1 MTQNFFDTFNLPVL
15 FNIDIDMLNHQYRTL
30 QKTIHPD
37 RFVNATDA
45 EKKQSLQK
53 STQINDA
60 YQVLKDPIKRA
71 SHIISLH
78 QVLKENTLPPDFL
91 MQQMEWEE
99 EFETINDLEQV
110 QLFSD
115 KIDGERKMLMDLLA
129 MDLDEKK
136 DWESATNI
144 VGKLKFITNLF
155 LRIQQRKLSMDN
167 S

>member
-1 MTQNFFDTFNLPVL
+1 MTQNFFETFNLPVL

-37 RFVNATDA
+37 RFVNATNA

-115 KIDGERKMLMDLLA
+115 KIDGERKMLMDLLV
-129 MDLDEKK
+129 MDLDKKK

-144 VGKLKFITNLF
+144 IGKLKFITNLF
-155 LRIQQRKLSMDN
+155 LRIQQKKLSMDN

>member
-1 MTQNFFDTFNLPVL
+1 MTQNFFDIFNLPVL

-78 QVLKENTLPPDFL
+78 QVLKDNTLPPDFL

-115 KIDGERKMLMDLLA
+115 KIDGEKKMLMDLLA

-144 VGKLKFITNLF
+144 IGKLKFITNLF
-155 LRIQQRKLSMDN
+155 LRIQQKKLSMDN

>member
-99 EFETINDLEQV
+99 EFETINNLEQV

-129 MDLDEKK
+129 IDLDKKK

-144 VGKLKFITNLF
+144 IGKLKFITNLF
-155 LRIQQRKLSMDN
+155 LRIQQKKLSMDN

>member
-1 MTQNFFDTFNLPVL
+1 MTQNFFETFNLPVL

-115 KIDGERKMLMDLLA
+115 KIDGEKKMLMDLLA

-144 VGKLKFITNLF
+144 IGKLKFITNLF
-155 LRIQQRKLSMDN
+155 LRIQQKKLSMDN

>member
-78 QVLKENTLPPDFL
+78 QVLKDNTLPPDFL

-115 KIDGERKMLMDLLA
+115 KIDGEKKMLMDLLA

-144 VGKLKFITNLF
+144 IGKLKFITNLF
-155 LRIQQRKLSMDN
+155 LRIQQKKLSMDN

>member
-1 MTQNFFDTFNLPVL
+1 MTQNFFETFNLPIF
-15 FNIDIDMLNHQYRTL
+15 FNVDIDMLNHQYRTL

-37 RFVNATDA
+37 RFINATDA

-71 SHIISLH
+71 SHIINLH
-78 QVLKENTLPPDFL
+78 QVLKENALPPDFL

-99 EFETINDLEQV
+99 ELETINDLEKI

-115 KIDGERKMLMDLLA
+115 KIEEEKKILIELLA

-155 LRIQQRKLSMDN
+155 LRIQQKKLSMDK

>member
-1 MTQNFFDTFNLPVL
+1 MTQNFFETFNLPVL

-78 QVLKENTLPPDFL
+78 QVLKDNTLPPDFL

-115 KIDGERKMLMDLLA
+115 EIDGEKKMLMDLLA

-144 VGKLKFITNLF
+144 IGKLKFITNLF
-155 LRIQQRKLSMDN
+155 LRIQQKKLSMDN

>member
-1 MTQNFFDTFNLPVL
+1 MTQNFFETFNLPVL

-71 SHIISLH
+71 SHIINLH
-78 QVLKENTLPPDFL
+78 QVFKENTLPPDFL

-99 EFETINDLEQV
+99 ELETINDLEQI

-115 KIDGERKMLMDLLA
+115 KIEEEKKILMELLA

-136 DWESATNI
+136 DWESATNVI
-144 VGKLKFITNLF
+144 GKLKFITNLF
-155 LRIQQRKLSMDN
+155 LRIQQKKLLMDK

>member
-1 MTQNFFDTFNLPVL
+1 MTQNFFETFNLPVL

-78 QVLKENTLPPDFL
+78 QVLKDNTLPPDFL

-115 KIDGERKMLMDLLA
+115 KIEGEKKMLMDLVA

-144 VGKLKFITNLF
+144 IGKLKFITNLF
-155 LRIQQRKLSMDN
+155 LRIQQKKLSMDN

>member
-110 QLFSD
+110 QLFSV

-144 VGKLKFITNLF
+144 IGKLKFITNLF
-155 LRIQQRKLSMDN
+155 LRIQQKKIIDG
-167 S
+167 

>member
-1 MTQNFFDTFNLPVL
+1 MTQNFFETFNLPVL

-78 QVLKENTLPPDFL
+78 QVLKDNTLPPDFL

-115 KIDGERKMLMDLLA
+115 KIDGEKKMLMDLLA

-144 VGKLKFITNLF
+144 IGKLKFITNLF
-155 LRIQQRKLSMDN
+155 LRIQQKKLLMDN

>member
-110 QLFSD
+110 QLFSV

-144 VGKLKFITNLF
+144 IGKLKFITNLF
-155 LRIQQRKLSMDN
+155 LRIQQKKLSMDN

>member
-99 EFETINDLEQV
+99 EFEIINDLEQV

-115 KIDGERKMLMDLLA
+115 KIDGEKKMLMDLLA

-144 VGKLKFITNLF
+144 IGKLKFITNLF
-155 LRIQQRKLSMDN
+155 LRIQQKKLSMDN

>member
-1 MTQNFFDTFNLPVL
+1 MTQNFFETFNLPVL

-71 SHIISLH
+71 SHIISLY
-78 QVLKENTLPPDFL
+78 QVVKENALPPDFL

-115 KIDGERKMLMDLLA
+115 KIDGEKKMLMDLLA

-144 VGKLKFITNLF
+144 IGKLKFITNLF
-155 LRIQQRKLSMDN
+155 LRIQQKKLSMDN

>member
-115 KIDGERKMLMDLLA
+115 KIDGEKKMLMDLLA
-129 MDLDEKK
+129 MVLDEKK

-144 VGKLKFITNLF
+144 IGKLKFITNLF
-155 LRIQQRKLSMDN
+155 LRIQQKKLSMDN

>member
-115 KIDGERKMLMDLLA
+115 KIDGEKKMLMDLLA

-144 VGKLKFITNLF
+144 IGKLKFITNLF

>member
-1 MTQNFFDTFNLPVL
+1 MTQNFFEIFNLPVL

-71 SHIISLH
+71 SHIINLH
-78 QVLKENTLPPDFL
+78 QVFKENTLPPDFL

-99 EFETINDLEQV
+99 ELETINDLEQI

-115 KIDGERKMLMDLLA
+115 KIEEEKKILMELLA

-136 DWESATNI
+136 DWESATNVI
-144 VGKLKFITNLF
+144 GKLKFITNLF
-155 LRIQQRKLSMDN
+155 LRIQQKKLLMDK

>member
-1 MTQNFFDTFNLPVL
+1 
-15 FNIDIDMLNHQYRTL
+15 MLNHQYRTL

-115 KIDGERKMLMDLLA
+115 KIDGEKKMLMDLLA

-144 VGKLKFITNLF
+144 IGKLKFITNLF

>member
-1 MTQNFFDTFNLPVL
+1 LTQNFFDTFNLPVL

-115 KIDGERKMLMDLLA
+115 KIDGEKKMLMDLLA

-144 VGKLKFITNLF
+144 IGKLKFITNLF
-155 LRIQQRKLSMDN
+155 LRIQQKKLSMDN

>member
-1 MTQNFFDTFNLPVL
+1 LTQNFFETFNLPVL

-45 EKKQSLQK
+45 EKKQSLKK

-99 EFETINDLEQV
+99 EFETINDLEQI

-115 KIDGERKMLMDLLA
+115 KIDGEKKMLMDLLA

-144 VGKLKFITNLF
+144 IGKLKFITNLF
-155 LRIQQRKLSMDN
+155 LRIQQKKLSMDN

>member
-1 MTQNFFDTFNLPVL
+1 LTQNFFETFNLPIL

-71 SHIISLH
+71 SHIISLY
-78 QVLKENTLPPDFL
+78 QVVKENALPPDFL

-99 EFETINDLEQV
+99 EFETINDLEQI

-115 KIDGERKMLMDLLA
+115 KIEEEKKILMELLA
-129 MDLDEKK
+129 KNLDEQK

-144 VGKLKFITNLF
+144 ISKLKFITNLF
-155 LRIQQRKLSMDN
+155 LRIQQKKLSLDK

>member
-1 MTQNFFDTFNLPVL
+1 MTQNFFETFNLPVL

-78 QVLKENTLPPDFL
+78 QVLKENILPPDFL

-115 KIDGERKMLMDLLA
+115 KIDGEKKMLMDLLA

-144 VGKLKFITNLF
+144 IGKLKFITNLF
-155 LRIQQRKLSMDN
+155 LRIQQKKLSMDN

>member
-1 MTQNFFDTFNLPVL
+1 
-15 FNIDIDMLNHQYRTL
+15 MLNHQYRTL

-53 STQINDA
+53 STEINDA

-78 QVLKENTLPPDFL
+78 QVVKENALPSDFL

-99 EFETINDLEQV
+99 ELETINNLEKI

-115 KIDGERKMLMDLLA
+115 KIEDEKKILMELLA

-136 DWESATNI
+136 DWESGTNI
-144 VGKLKFITNLF
+144 IGKLKFITNLF
-155 LRIQQRKLSMDN
+155 LRIQQKKLSMDK

>member
-115 KIDGERKMLMDLLA
+115 KIDGEKKMLMDLLA
-129 MDLDEKK
+129 MDLDDKK

-144 VGKLKFITNLF
+144 IGKLKFITNLF
-155 LRIQQRKLSMDN
+155 LRIQQKKLSMDN

>member
-1 MTQNFFDTFNLPVL
+1 MTQNFFETFNLPVL

-115 KIDGERKMLMDLLA
+115 KIEGEKKMLMDLVA

-144 VGKLKFITNLF
+144 IGKLKFITNLF
-155 LRIQQRKLSMDN
+155 LRIQQKKLSMDN

>member
-1 MTQNFFDTFNLPVL
+1 MTQNFFETFNLPVL

-78 QVLKENTLPPDFL
+78 QVLKESALPPDFL

-99 EFETINDLEQV
+99 EFETINDLKQV

-115 KIDGERKMLMDLLA
+115 KIDGERKMLIELLA

-136 DWESATNI
+136 DWGSATNI
-144 VGKLKFITNLF
+144 IGKLKFITNLF
-155 LRIQQRKLSMDN
+155 LRIQQKKLSMDN

>member
-1 MTQNFFDTFNLPVL
+1 MTQNFFETFNLPVL

-91 MQQMEWEE
+91 MQQMEGCRTD
-99 EFETINDLEQV
+99 FGRRASSHLKLQ
-110 QLFSD
+110 
-115 KIDGERKMLMDLLA
+115 
-129 MDLDEKK
+129 DE
-136 DWESATNI
+136 
-144 VGKLKFITNLF
+144 
-155 LRIQQRKLSMDN
+155 LR
-167 S
+167 

>member
-78 QVLKENTLPPDFL
+78 QVLKDNTLPPDFL

-115 KIDGERKMLMDLLA
+115 KIDGEKKMLMDLLA

-144 VGKLKFITNLF
+144 IGKLKFITNLF

>member
-1 MTQNFFDTFNLPVL
+1 LTQNFFETFNLPIL

-99 EFETINDLEQV
+99 EFETINDLEQI

-115 KIDGERKMLMDLLA
+115 KIEEEKKILMELLA
-129 MDLDEKK
+129 KNLDEQK

-144 VGKLKFITNLF
+144 ISKLKFITNLF
-155 LRIQQRKLSMDN
+155 LRIQQKKLSLDK

>member
-1 MTQNFFDTFNLPVL
+1 LTQNFFDTFNLPVL

-99 EFETINDLEQV
+99 EFETINNLEQV

-115 KIDGERKMLMDLLA
+115 KIDGEKKMLMDLLA

-144 VGKLKFITNLF
+144 IGKLKFITNLF
-155 LRIQQRKLSMDN
+155 LRIQQKKLSMDN

>member
-115 KIDGERKMLMDLLA
+115 KIDGEKKMLMDLLA
-129 MDLDEKK
+129 MDIDEKK

-144 VGKLKFITNLF
+144 IGKLKFITNLF
-155 LRIQQRKLSMDN
+155 LRIQQKKLSMDN

>member
-115 KIDGERKMLMDLLA
+115 KIDGEKKMLMDLLA

-144 VGKLKFITNLF
+144 IGKLKFITNLF
-155 LRIQQRKLSMDN
+155 LRIQQKKLSMDN

>member
-115 KIDGERKMLMDLLA
+115 KIDGEKKMLMDLVA

-144 VGKLKFITNLF
+144 IGKLKFITNLF
-155 LRIQQRKLSMDN
+155 LRIQQKKLSMDN

>member
-37 RFVNATDA
+37 RFVNTTDA

-60 YQVLKDPIKRA
+60 NQVLKDPIKRA

-115 KIDGERKMLMDLLA
+115 KIDGEKKMLMDLLA
-129 MDLDEKK
+129 IDLDEKK

-144 VGKLKFITNLF
+144 IGKLKFITNLF
-155 LRIQQRKLSMDN
+155 LRIQQKKLSMDN

>member
-110 QLFSD
+110 QLLSD
-115 KIDGERKMLMDLLA
+115 KIDGEKKMLMDLLA

-144 VGKLKFITNLF
+144 IGKLKFITNLF
-155 LRIQQRKLSMDN
+155 LRIQQKKLSMDN

>member
-78 QVLKENTLPPDFL
+78 QVLKENTLPPDFQ

-99 EFETINDLEQV
+99 EFETINDLEQI

-115 KIDGERKMLMDLLA
+115 KIDGEKKMLIDLLA

-144 VGKLKFITNLF
+144 IGKLKFITNLF
-155 LRIQQRKLSMDN
+155 LRIQQKKLSMDN

>member
-1 MTQNFFDTFNLPVL
+1 MTQNFFETFNLPVL

-115 KIDGERKMLMDLLA
+115 KIDGEKKILMDLLA

-144 VGKLKFITNLF
+144 IGKLKFITNLF
-155 LRIQQRKLSMDN
+155 LRIQQKKLSMDN

>member
-110 QLFSD
+110 QLFSE
-115 KIDGERKMLMDLLA
+115 KIDGEKKMLMDLLA

-144 VGKLKFITNLF
+144 IGKLKFITNLF
-155 LRIQQRKLSMDN
+155 LRIQQKKLSMDN

>member
-78 QVLKENTLPPDFL
+78 QVLKDNTLPPDFL

-115 KIDGERKMLMDLLA
+115 KIDGEKKMLMDLLA

-136 DWESATNI
+136 NWE
-144 VGKLKFITNLF
+144 
-155 LRIQQRKLSMDN
+155 
-167 S
+167 

>member
-115 KIDGERKMLMDLLA
+115 KIDGEKKMLMDLLA

-144 VGKLKFITNLF
+144 IGKLKFITNLF
-155 LRIQQRKLSMDN
+155 LRIQQKK
-167 S
+167 